1 MLKKLLKYE
10 LKSTS
15 RIMWILYA
23 AAIACGALLGVIV
36 NLQLRSSGN
45 DSLDLAFSGEGR
57 LQVLSI
63 LLIAFIA
70 VYVLLLTAIMVTTF
84 ILIIMRFYRNLL
96 LGEGY
101 LMHTLPVEPAS
112 LITSKL
118 LVAILWILIAGVAS
132 ILSAAVLGLTS
143 GVLPR
148 ALAEVPF
155 RELVRGLLELVNGKV
170 VLFLA
175 GCFLGMVAQILQYY
189 FAMAIGNLANQH
201 KLLFSAL
208 AYIGLSSI
216 MSFVTVVLMITGN
229 SFFVRDG
236 LFESTLIRAIILS
249 VISGVIYF
257 LGTNYILKNKLNLA

>member
-118 LVAILWILIAGVAS
+118 LVAILWILIA
-132 ILSAAVLGLTS
+132 AA
-143 GVLPR
+143 
-148 ALAEVPF
+148 
-155 RELVRGLLELVNGKV
+155 
-170 VLFLA
+170 A
-175 GCFLGMVAQILQYY
+175 GGGAFYY
-189 FAMAIGNLANQH
+189 FKVYKAGQEEETDDREGME
-201 KLLFSAL
+201 
-208 AYIGLSSI
+208 
-216 MSFVTVVLMITGN
+216 TGG
-229 SFFVRDG
+229 DG
-236 LFESTLIRAIILS
+236 FETEEE
-249 VISGVIYF
+249 
-257 LGTNYILKNKLNLA
+257 